1 MGKSKLFNIL
11 SIIIVYSFV
20 TSCSNNKYVD
30 DSKFIGKWE
39 LKGREIYSGMEI
51 EIERNNN
58 SITGKIIKIPTNR
71 YGELFLKKD
80 DLWISEIKRSANYYF
95 KITEFKIAH
104 EIFSIYD
111 LPASNNYY
119 AFFSD
124 DYNRIY
130 FSKENPNIDTKKTT
144 IFLEKIE

>member
-1 MGKSKLFNIL
+1 MEKSKLFNIF

-20 TSCSNNKYVD
+20 TSCSNYNYVD

-51 EIERNNN
+51 ERNNN
-58 SITGKIIKIPTNR
+58 SLTGKIIKIPTNR
-71 YGELFLKKD
+71 YGKLFLKKMICGF
-80 DLWISEIKRSANYYF
+80 LKLNAPLIIIL

-111 LPASNNYY
+111 LPSSNNYY

-124 DYNRIY
+124 DCNKIY
-130 FSKENPNIDTKKTT
+130 FSKENPNINTKRTA
-144 IFLEKIE
+144 IFLEKKE